1 MLWIVKRHLLR
12 LCGWVF
18 WVWRE
23 MLLAQQPTGPN
34 PLHRLDHF
42 SGPVL
47 RHGSLDSLLHVDAR
61 VPHVADGEETPASGL
76 GVGSSIYLVYMLS

>member
-1 MLWIVKRHLLR
+1 
-12 LCGWVF
+12 
-18 WVWRE
+18 

-47 RHGSLDSLLHVDAR
+47 RHGSLNSLFHVDAR
-61 VPHVADGEETPASGL
+61 VPHVVDGEETPASGL
-76 GVGSSIYLVYMLS
+76 GGGRYVYNVYMLT